1 MLFDAISYLNSILLG
16 AMLFF
21 VIIVSPTVFT
31 ALSSD
36 QASKFLRLIFPR
48 LFLFGLALS
57 LITALGYNISGQ
69 YIQMFLALFAS
80 ILFFLNR
87 NILTPLINYHRD
99 KEIEGDI
106 KSKNYFKLL
115 HLLSVSFFVINL
127 FILVFFLLDNTYN
140 FV

>member
-1 MLFDAISYLNSILLG
+1 MLLDAISYLNSILLG

-57 LITALGYNISGQ
+57 LLTALGYNISGL
-69 YIQMFLALFAS
+69 YLEMFLALFAS

-127 FILVFFLLDNTYN
+127 FILVFFLLNNTFN

>member
-21 VIIVSPTVFT
+21 VIIVSPIVFT

-69 YIQMFLALFAS
+69 YIEMFLALFAF

-127 FILVFFLLDNTYN
+127 FILVFFLLNNTFN

>member
-48 LFLFGLALS
+48 LFLFGLVLS
-57 LITALGYNISGQ
+57 LLSALGYIVSAL
-69 YIQMFLALFAS
+69 YIEMFLALFAS

-127 FILVFFLLDNTYN
+127 FILVFFLLNNTYN

>member
-48 LFLFGLALS
+48 LFLFGLVLS
-57 LITALGYNISGQ
+57 LLSALGYNISGQ
-69 YIQMFLALFAS
+69 YIEMFLALFAS

-127 FILVFFLLDNTYN
+127 FILVFFLLNNTFN

>member
-1 MLFDAISYLNSILLG
+1 MLMDVISYLNSILLG

-69 YIQMFLALFAS
+69 YIEMFLALFAS

>member
-57 LITALGYNISGQ
+57 LLTALGYIVSAL
-69 YIQMFLALFAS
+69 YIEMFLALFAS

-127 FILVFFLLDNTYN
+127 FILVFFLLNNTFN

>member
-48 LFLFGLALS
+48 LFLFGLVLS
-57 LITALGYNISGQ
+57 LLSALGYIVSAL
-69 YIQMFLALFAS
+69 YIEMFLALFAS

-127 FILVFFLLDNTYN
+127 FILVFFLLNYTFN

>member
-1 MLFDAISYLNSILLG
+1 MLLDVISYLNSILLG
-16 AMLFF
+16 AMVFF

-31 ALSSD
+31 SLSSD

-69 YIQMFLALFAS
+69 YIEMFLALFAS

-99 KEIEGDI
+99 KEVEGDI

-127 FILVFFLLDNTYN
+127 FILVFFLLNNTFN

>member
-1 MLFDAISYLNSILLG
+1 MLLDVISYLNSILLG

-48 LFLFGLALS
+48 LFLFGLVLS
-57 LITALGYNISGQ
+57 LLSALGYFVSAL
-69 YIQMFLALFAS
+69 YIEMFLALFAS

>member
-1 MLFDAISYLNSILLG
+1 MLLGAISYLNSILLG

-57 LITALGYNISGQ
+57 LLTALGYIVSAL
-69 YIQMFLALFAS
+69 YIEMFLALFAS

-127 FILVFFLLDNTYN
+127 FILVFFLLNNTFD

>member
-48 LFLFGLALS
+48 LFLFGLVLS
-57 LITALGYNISGQ
+57 LLTALGYIVSAL
-69 YIQMFLALFAS
+69 YIEVFLALFAS

-127 FILVFFLLDNTYN
+127 FILVFFLLNNTFN

>member
-48 LFLFGLALS
+48 LFLFGLVLS
-57 LITALGYNISGQ
+57 LLSALGYIVSAL
-69 YIQMFLALFAS
+69 YIEMFLALFAS

-127 FILVFFLLDNTYN
+127 FILVFF
-140 FV
+140 FVR

>member
-1 MLFDAISYLNSILLG
+1 MLLGAISYLNSILLG

-48 LFLFGLALS
+48 LFLFGLVLS
-57 LITALGYNISGQ
+57 LLSALGYIVSAL
-69 YIQMFLALFAS
+69 YIEMFLALFAS

>member
-1 MLFDAISYLNSILLG
+1 MLLDVISYLNSILLG

-48 LFLFGLALS
+48 LFLFGLVLS
-57 LITALGYNISGQ
+57 LLSALGYIVSGQ
-69 YIQMFLALFAS
+69 YIEMFLALFAS

>member
-1 MLFDAISYLNSILLG
+1 MIFDAILYLNSILLG

-48 LFLFGLALS
+48 LFLFGLVLS
-57 LITALGYNISGQ
+57 LLTALGYIVSAL
-69 YIQMFLALFAS
+69 YIEMFLALFAS

-127 FILVFFLLDNTYN
+127 FILVFFLLNNTYN

>member
-1 MLFDAISYLNSILLG
+1 MLLDFISYSNSILLG
-16 AMLFF
+16 AMLLF

-31 ALSSD
+31 ALSGD

-57 LITALGYNISGQ
+57 LLTALGYNISGL
-69 YIQMFLALFAS
+69 YIEMSLALVAS

-87 NILTPLINYHRD
+87 NILTPIINYHRD
-99 KEIEGDI
+99 KEVEGDI
-106 KSKNYFKLL
+106 KSKKYFKSL
-115 HLLSVSFFVINL
+115 HLLSVSFFIINL
-127 FILVFFLLDNTYN
+127 FILVFFLLNNTFN

>member
-1 MLFDAISYLNSILLG
+1 MLLDAILYLNSILLG

-57 LITALGYNISGQ
+57 LLTALGYIVSAL
-69 YIQMFLALFAS
+69 YIEMFLALFAS

-127 FILVFFLLDNTYN
+127 FILVFFLLNNTFN

>member
-57 LITALGYNISGQ
+57 LLTALGYIVSAL
-69 YIQMFLALFAS
+69 YIEMFLALFAS

-99 KEIEGDI
+99 KEVEGDI

-127 FILVFFLLDNTYN
+127 FILVFFLLNNTFN

>member
-1 MLFDAISYLNSILLG
+1 MFLDAISYLNSILLG

-57 LITALGYNISGQ
+57 LITVLGYNVSAL
-69 YIQMFLALFAS
+69 YIEMFLALFAS

-99 KEIEGDI
+99 KESEGDI

-127 FILVFFLLDNTYN
+127 FILVFFLLNNTYN

>member
-1 MLFDAISYLNSILLG
+1 MLSDVISYSNSILLG

-48 LFLFGLALS
+48 LFLFGLVLS
-57 LITALGYNISGQ
+57 LLSALGYIVSAL
-69 YIQMFLALFAS
+69 YIEMFLALFAS

-127 FILVFFLLDNTYN
+127 FILVFFLLNNTYN

>member
-1 MLFDAISYLNSILLG
+1 MDLISYLNSILLG

-36 QASKFLRLIFPR
+36 QASNFLRLIFPR
-48 LFLFGLALS
+48 LFLFGLILS
-57 LITALGYNISGQ
+57 LFTALGYNVSGL
-69 YIQMFLALFAS
+69 YIEMTLALISS

-87 NILTPLINYHRD
+87 NLLTPMINYYRD
-99 KEIEGDI
+99 KEIKGDI
-106 KSKNYFKLL
+106 KSKKYFKLL
-115 HLLSVSFFVINL
+115 HLISVLFFIINL
-127 FILVFFLLDNTYN
+127 IILVFFLLNNTFN

>member
-1 MLFDAISYLNSILLG
+1 MLLDVISYLNSILIG

-48 LFLFGLALS
+48 LFLFGLVLS
-57 LITALGYNISGQ
+57 LLSALGYIVSAL
-69 YIQMFLALFAS
+69 YIEMFLALFAS

-127 FILVFFLLDNTYN
+127 FILVFFLLNNTYN

>member
-1 MLFDAISYLNSILLG
+1 MLLDIISYLNSILLG

-48 LFLFGLALS
+48 LFLFGLVLS
-57 LITALGYNISGQ
+57 LLTALGYIVSAL
-69 YIQMFLALFAS
+69 YIEMFLALFAS

-127 FILVFFLLDNTYN
+127 FILVFFLLNNTFN

>member
-1 MLFDAISYLNSILLG
+1 MLLDVISYLNSILIG

-48 LFLFGLALS
+48 LFLFGLVLS
-57 LITALGYNISGQ
+57 LLSALGYIVSAL
-69 YIQMFLALFAS
+69 YIEMFLALFAS

-127 FILVFFLLDNTYN
+127 FILVFFLLNNTFN
-140 FV
+140 FL

>member
-1 MLFDAISYLNSILLG
+1 MLLDVISYLNSILLG

-48 LFLFGLALS
+48 LFLFGLVLS
-57 LITALGYNISGQ
+57 LLSALGYIVSAL
-69 YIQMFLALFAS
+69 YIEMFLALFAS

>member
-57 LITALGYNISGQ
+57 LVTALGYIVSAL
-69 YIQMFLALFAS
+69 YIEMFLALFAS

-127 FILVFFLLDNTYN
+127 FILVFFLLNNTFN

>member
-1 MLFDAISYLNSILLG
+1 MLLDVISYLNSILLG

-48 LFLFGLALS
+48 LFLFGLVLS
-57 LITALGYNISGQ
+57 LLTALGYIVSAL
-69 YIQMFLALFAS
+69 YIEMFLALFAS